1 MTEVAKDDAITVS
14 SPSSTLIDS
23 TSEENPDV
31 ARLTRLAAGAAGCT
45 LSAVYRRVRESDH
58 QLVYAIGGA
67 PSFEKVAE
75 MEVWVVAE
83 SGRRRFIVTD
93 RDYDVSML

>member
-67 PSFEKVAE
+67 PSFEKVRSEERRVGKGCGCGGA
-75 MEVWVVAE
+75 ACG
-83 SGRRRFIVTD
+83 GRRKKEGR
-93 RDYDVSML
+93 